1 MNSIE
6 LIKKLSDVEGI
17 SGFEDKVNDIAREEL
32 QDKYSIKEDSMRNL
46 YINNIKKEDRKAPVV
61 MLDAHSDEV
70 GFMVQSIEG
79 NGLLK
84 FITIGGWSNQQIP
97 AHKVKV
103 LNSEG
108 VYIEGII
115 SSIPPHFTS
124 SENRGKVTDVKDM
137 FIDVGT
143 TSYEETVNDFKI
155 EIGAPVVPD
164 VQCTYNEKSK
174 MFLGKAFDNRIGC
187 ATVIEIMKDIKN
199 ENLDVDVVGVFSSQE
214 EIGTRGT
221 VVSTKRVLP
230 DLAIVLEGP
239 PADDS
244 FRNKYNSQGTLKKGV
259 QLRHFDPTMMA
270 NPRFVKFVKEVSKK
284 YNVKIQEAVRESGGT
299 NAGKVHLE
307 NLGIPTVVLGVPVRY
322 THSHYNFIAYEDY
335 LEMCKLVKGILI
347 ELNASIIN
355 NF

>member
-17 SGFEDKVNDIAREEL
+17 SGFEDKVNDIAKEEL
-32 QDKYSIKEDSMRNL
+32 QGKYIIEEDSMRNL
-46 YINNIKKEDRKAPVV
+46 YIGNIKKEDRKKLVV

-70 GFMVQSIEG
+70 GFMVQSIEP

-108 VYIEGII
+108 KYIEGII
-115 SSIPPHFTS
+115 SSIPPHFIS
-124 SENRGKVTDVKDM
+124 SENKGKVTDVKDM

-143 TSYEETVNDFKI
+143 TSYEETVNHFKI

-164 VQCTYNEKSK
+164 VICTYNESSK
-174 MFLGKAFDNRIGC
+174 MFLGKAFDNRVGC
-187 ATVIEIMKDIKN
+187 AAVIDIMRDIKK

-221 VVSTKRVLP
+221 VISTQRVLP
-230 DLAIVLEGP
+230 DIAIVLEGP

-270 NPRFVKFVKEVSKK
+270 NPRFIKFIKEISKK
-284 YNVKIQEAVRESGGT
+284 YEVKIQEAVRESGGT

-322 THSHYNFIAYEDY
+322 THSHYNFIAYDDY
-335 LEMCKLVKGILI
+335 LEVCKLVKAILFQ
-347 ELNASIIN
+347 LNESVIN
-355 NF
+355 KF

>member
-1 MNSIE
+1 MESIE

-17 SGFEDKVNDIAREEL
+17 SGFEDRVNNLAKKEL
-32 QDKYSIKEDSMRNL
+32 ENIYNIEEDSMRNL
-46 YINNIKKEDRKAPVV
+46 YINNVEKSKRKKPVV

-70 GFMVQSIEG
+70 GFMVQSIEP
-79 NGLLK
+79 NGFLK

-108 VYIEGII
+108 EYIEGII

-124 SENRGKVTDVKDM
+124 SENKGKVTDIKDM

-143 TSYEETVNDFKI
+143 TSYEETVKDFKI

-164 VQCTYNEKSK
+164 VVCTYNERSK
-174 MFLGKAFDNRIGC
+174 MFLGKAFDNRVGC
-187 ATVIEIMKDIKN
+187 AAVIEIMRDIKDGD
-199 ENLDVDVVGVFSSQE
+199 LDVDVVGVFSSQE
-214 EIGTRGT
+214 EIGTRGA
-221 VVSTKRVLP
+221 VVSSRRVLP
-230 DLAIVLEGP
+230 DVAIVLEGP

-244 FRNKYNSQGTLKKGV
+244 FRNKYNSQGTIKKGV

-270 NPRFVKFVKEVSKK
+270 NPRFIKFIKEISKK
-284 YNVKIQEAVRESGGT
+284 YDVKIQEAVRESGGT
-299 NAGKVHLE
+299 NASKIHLE

-322 THSHYNFIAYEDY
+322 THSHYNFIAYSDY
-335 LEMCKLVKGILI
+335 IEICKLVKGMLV
-347 ELNASIIN
+347 ELNEDVIN